1 MQEDIFSSDKSVNNF
16 DTDYK
21 AEVVAASLIEQGF
34 NSEQIM
40 IIRDGI
46 FRRSI
51 STEVEKVYQKYS
63 NYDLVDYLC
72 IHANKEG
79 MYDMLPQGLF
89 HQPINKY
96 ATKYKEDIVDEIK
109 IHRTEEFFARK
120 FFHLFELITDRTL
133 TNAYLFEAKYDRKT
147 RNSEFT
153 DLFAHYWP
161 VLQSLTLRQSVFF
174 MHIIPLLHQIRT
186 HYSNMEQAFS
196 LILELPVKISAIKL
210 PKKKSD
216 QFFESKLGEN
226 RLGVDF
232 VLDRE
237 FDDGIHD
244 LKLTIGPMPAT
255 TMKDYLET
263 AKGYKILENLC
274 EIFLP
279 AHAFVVYDFIID
291 PQDSQFIL
299 SDENHSTYLGINS
312 FI

>member
-1 MQEDIFSSDKSVNNF
+1 MQDEIYSSTKTVNNA

-34 NSEQIM
+34 NPEQIM
-40 IIRDGI
+40 IVRDGI

-51 STEVEKVYQKYS
+51 STEVEKVYQEFS

-72 IHANKEG
+72 IRANKEG

-96 ATKYKEDIVDEIK
+96 ATKDKEDILEEIR

-120 FFHLFELITDRTL
+120 FFHLFELIADRTL

-153 DLFAHYWP
+153 DLFSHYWS
-161 VLQSLTLRQSVFF
+161 VLQLLTLRQAVFF
-174 MHIIPLLHQIRT
+174 MHVIPLLHRIRS
-186 HYSNMEQAFS
+186 HYRNMEQAFS
-196 LILELPVKISAIKL
+196 LILEIPVKISAIKL
-210 PKKKSD
+210 PKKKAD
-216 QFFESKLGEN
+216 DIFESRIGEN
-226 RLGVDF
+226 GLGVDF
-232 VLDRE
+232 VLGNE

-244 LKLTIGPMPAT
+244 LELTIGPMPAAI
-255 TMKDYLET
+255 MKNYLET
-263 AKGYKILENLC
+263 AKGYRILEQLC